1 VLDGRLLALF
11 ELTAE
16 QAGEA
21 LAPLRLD
28 DDGLARVLDRLSLG
42 AHPTAAL
49 QCAIR
54 LADSDRDGWRTLASS
69 DECLRRL
76 AFLAGA
82 SDALLHVVV
91 RLAQAREVLCGPLEP
106 LTRDDVHAG
115 AMGALDQ
122 GDDAA
127 ALARFQR
134 LVTLR
139 IALRDLLGMADTPT
153 VTGELS
159 DLAEGIISAALERVT
174 GEGQSLTVIA
184 MGKLGGRELNYV
196 SDVDLMFVAR
206 NADGAGG
213 AARRLL
219 DLLGGVTSEGRV
231 YEIDTNLR
239 PEGRDGQ
246 LVRSLEGYATYYD
259 RWAKT
264 WEMQALLKAR
274 PVAGDLELGQEFVD
288 LVTPHVWPERLSD
301 GAVAEI
307 QKMKGVVERSSAV
320 RAAGTRQLK
329 LAPGGLRDIEFA
341 VQLLQLVHGR
351 ADASLR
357 TPNTLEGLRSLA
369 AGGYVDEG
377 DANLFSDA
385 YQFLRTV
392 EHRLQLRRL
401 RRTHVIPADT
411 AQRRR
416 LARAFGFRDI
426 RAADALTQFDREL
439 ARVQGYVRRLHEKLF
454 YRPLLTRFGELT
466 AHEQRQLGHGLNEQ
480 AARERLVALGFA
492 APERAVQHLDA
503 LVSGT
508 SRLPR
513 VLGTMLPAI
522 LPTLAAAPDP
532 DGGLVELRTLCE
544 RLKHNPTLLYT
555 LRDAP
560 PSGELL
566 VSLLGRSRRIGEW
579 IVRDPDLIG
588 RFGDPAA
595 LDEPFD
601 EAAVTTQIDSLVR
614 RADDPEQVAG
624 AIGRRL
630 RRELVWTAVRDLA
643 GHADVDAVS
652 DHLTV
657 VATAVLE
664 AATRLATGDSKVRL
678 AVIGLGR
685 FGAGGLG
692 YASDLD
698 LMVVF
703 DPPDMRDEA
712 LDAVERMIS
721 LVSLMAPDAPAFTVD
736 LGLRPEGRDGPL
748 ARTLD
753 SYERYYQR
761 WAQSWEF
768 LALTHARV
776 VAGDRELGAEW
787 CERVLRHVYQ
797 HPAPAQRLMDVRT
810 MKARVERERAGGAGR
825 PGSAI
830 DLKLGAG
837 GLADIEW
844 TVQLLALAHAGA
856 DRTLRVPRTRE
867 LLDAAHQ
874 GGYLDDRRH
883 QWLSDGWRMLSR
895 LRNTL
900 YLIGERHS
908 HLLRPKSEVR
918 AHAAQVLGY
927 EPPGIQQLEEDLR
940 RTMRRVRT
948 VHEQVFYPAEPL

>member
-11 ELTAE
+11 GLTAE
-16 QAGEA
+16 QIGGS
-21 LAPLRLD
+21 LAPLQLD
-28 DDGLARVLDRLSLG
+28 DDRLARVLDRLGLG
-42 AHPTAAL
+42 AHPAAAL

-54 LADSDRDGWRTLASS
+54 LAETDPDAWQALAASDG
-69 DECLRRL
+69 CLRRL

-82 SDALLHVVV
+82 SDALPHLLT
-91 RLAQAREVLCGPLEP
+91 RSAPAREVLCGPLEP
-106 LTRDDVHAG
+106 LSRDDVHAG
-115 AMGALDQ
+115 ALAVLDRHE
-122 GDDAA
+122 DTA

-134 LVTLR
+134 IAMLR
-139 IALRDLLGMADTPT
+139 IALRDLLGMIDTPT

-159 DLAEGIISAALERVT
+159 ELAEGIISAALEHVT
-174 GEGQSLTVIA
+174 GADRSLAVIA
-184 MGKLGGRELNYV
+184 MGKLGGCELNYV
-196 SDVDLMFVAR
+196 SDIDLMFVAR
-206 NADGAGG
+206 DADEAGG
-213 AARRLL
+213 AARALL
-219 DLLGGVTSEGRV
+219 DLLGAVTSEGRV
-231 YEIDTNLR
+231 YEIDANLR

-246 LVRSLEGYATYYD
+246 LVRSIEGYATYYD

-264 WEMQALLKAR
+264 WEYQALLKAR
-274 PVAGDLELGQEFVD
+274 PVAGDPELGQEFVATI
-288 LVTPHVWPERLSD
+288 TPHVWPERLTD

-351 ADASLR
+351 ADAGLR
-357 TPNTLEGLRSLA
+357 TPNTLAGLAALA
-369 AGGYVDEG
+369 AGGYIDEG

-401 RRTHVIPADT
+401 RRTHVIPSDAT
-411 AQRRR
+411 QRRR

-466 AHEQRQLGHGLNEQ
+466 AREQRQLGHGLNEQ
-480 AARERLVALGFA
+480 AARERLAALGFD

-503 LVSGT
+503 LVGGT
-508 SRLPR
+508 SRLTR

-566 VSLLGRSRRIGEW
+566 ASLLGRSRRIGDW
-579 IVRDPDLIG
+579 IARDPDLIS

-595 LDEPFD
+595 LDEAFD
-601 EAAVTTQIDSLVR
+601 EAAVTTQIDRLMH
-614 RADDPEQVAG
+614 RADDPERVAG

-630 RRELVWTAVRDLA
+630 RRELVWTAVRDLS

-664 AATRLATGDSKVRL
+664 AATHLATGTHDVRL

-703 DPPDMRDEA
+703 DPPDGRDEA
-712 LDAVERMIS
+712 LETVERIIT

-753 SYERYYQR
+753 SYERYYER

-768 LALTHARV
+768 LALTQARV
-776 VAGDRELGAEW
+776 VAGDRELGAQW
-787 CERVLRHVYQ
+787 CERVMPHVYRR
-797 HPAPAQRLMDVRT
+797 PVPAQRLTDVRT
-810 MKARVERERAGGAGR
+810 MKARVERERSGGDGR

-830 DLKLGAG
+830 DLKLGVG

-844 TVQLLALAHAGA
+844 TVQLLALAHGGEDHSLQAC
-856 DRTLRVPRTRE
+856 RTRT
-867 LLDAAHQ
+867 LLDAAHA
-874 GGYLDDRRH
+874 GGHLDERQHR
-883 QWLSDGWRMLSR
+883 WLIDGWRTLSR

-908 HLLRPKSEVR
+908 HLLRPKAEVR

-927 EPPGIQQLEEDLR
+927 EPPGIQRLEEDLR

-948 VHEQVFYPAEPL
+948 VHEQVFY